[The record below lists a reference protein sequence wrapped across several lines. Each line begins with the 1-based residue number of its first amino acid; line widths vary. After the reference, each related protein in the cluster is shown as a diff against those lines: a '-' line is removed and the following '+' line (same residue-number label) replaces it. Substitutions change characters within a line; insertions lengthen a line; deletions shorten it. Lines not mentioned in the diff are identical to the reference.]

1 MRRLFWIA
9 VLSGVCLA
17 APENTS
23 APQTQS
29 EARLL
34 VLESKVSDLQASN
47 VALNTKLDKL
57 GDKIDKLS
65 EDVIALKTQVSFIQW
80 FGGAFGVVI
89 VGSLWKL
96 LTQRSEI
103 ATHPVSGTAS
113 GTQVPL

>member
-1 MRRLFWIA
+1 MRRLVWIA

-17 APENTS
+17 APENTT
-23 APQTQS
+23 PQTQS

-65 EDVIALKTQVSFIQW
+65 EDVIALKTQMSFIQW

-89 VGSLWKL
+89 IGGLWKL

-103 ATHPVSGTAS
+103 AAHPVSGTAS